1 MKKSFILLAITT
13 LIFFNN
19 ANAAKDGITS
29 FQKGDIDIGFMVGLP
44 PKSFANM
51 PTISVDA
58 AWGLISGFI
67 DTKPFGQNGG
77 VDLGF
82 YASITSYDHV
92 FQDCILARSAFHF
105 QFIKNLDT
113 YAGILAG
120 VNVWIPTGSARE
132 TRTYTNAA
140 FGLYLGAKYYFTH
153 KVGAKLEFASDFN
166 EGDVPPLSVGV
177 TFKF

>member
-13 LIFFNN
+13 LVLFN

-29 FQKGDIDIGFMVGLP
+29 FQKGDIDIGFMLGLP
-44 PKSFANM
+44 PERFANM
-51 PTISVDA
+51 PTLSVDA
-58 AWGLISGFI
+58 AWALISGFI
-67 DTKPFGQNGG
+67 ETKSFGQNGG

-92 FQDCILARSAFHF
+92 FQDCVLARSAFHF
-105 QFIKNLDT
+105 QFIEHLDT

-120 VNVWIPTGSARE
+120 VNVWVPTGSARGA
-132 TRTYTNAA
+132 RTYTNAA
-140 FGLYLGAKYYFTH
+140 FGMYVGAKYYFTH
-153 KVGAKLEFASDFN
+153 HVGAKLEFASDFN
-166 EGDVPPLSVGV
+166 EGDVPWLSVGV